1 MTTDTTATIAAAD
14 LNPTLVP
21 APSPAPRT
29 KNVLKTLEIVKL
41 HTWITAHAA
50 DCRITPDSQLAQI
63 ASIELGFPITTFN
76 FRNMREEIGIQKAEK
91 ATPPT
96 VDERLTR
103 LEEQV
108 AGMAT
113 RYESIEA
120 LHSELLLRLAS
131 ATPQPAQPPYPDTG
145 TIDLPLQIP
154 AAPAQ

>member
-1 MTTDTTATIAAAD
+1 MTPDTTT
-14 LNPTLVP
+14 
-21 APSPAPRT
+21 APSPASAPVPTTRT
-29 KNVLKTLEIVKL
+29 KNVLKTLEIVAL
-41 HTWITAHAA
+41 HTWITSHAA

-63 ASIELGFPITTFN
+63 ASIELGFPITHFN
-76 FRNMREEIGIQKAEK
+76 FRGMREEIGIQKAEK

-96 VDERLTR
+96 VEERLTR

-120 LHSELLLRLAS
+120 LHSELLLRLAAS
-131 ATPQPAQPPYPDTG
+131 TPQPTQPPYPDTG

-154 AAPAQ
+154 AASVQ